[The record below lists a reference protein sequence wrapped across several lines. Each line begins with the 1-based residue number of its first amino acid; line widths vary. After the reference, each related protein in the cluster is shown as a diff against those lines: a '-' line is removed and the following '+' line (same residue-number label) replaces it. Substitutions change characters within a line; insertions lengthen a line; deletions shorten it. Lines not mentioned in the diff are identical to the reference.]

1 MLVVGIAGGTGAG
14 KTTVVRKIMA
24 RLPEANVSVI
34 PQDNYYKDNSH
45 MPMSERQK
53 LNFDH
58 PSAIEFSLLV
68 KHVKSL
74 KQGALVKVPIY
85 SYLTCTRSEET
96 IPMQPKNVVIVEGIL
111 ILSDPR
117 LRDFLDIKVYVDAAA
132 DERLIRVIHRD
143 ILERGRNVR
152 EVLERYEKSVK
163 PMHQQFIEPAKR
175 YADIIVPRGGE
186 NEVAIDVL
194 TRMISTR
201 IQ

>member
-24 RLPEANVSVI
+24 RLPEANLSVI

-45 MPMSERQK
+45 MPLAERQK

-58 PSAIEFSLLV
+58 PAAIEFSLLV
-68 KHVKSL
+68 KHVRSL
-74 KQGALVKVPIY
+74 KQGDGVQIPIY
-85 SYLTCTRSEET
+85 SYLTCTRSDET
-96 IPMQPKNVVIVEGIL
+96 IPMKPKNVVIVEGIL
-111 ILSDPR
+111 ILTHPR
-117 LRDFLDIKVYVDAAA
+117 LRDLLDIKVFVDAAP

-163 PMHQQFIEPAKR
+163 PMHQQFIEPAKQF
-175 YADIIVPRGGE
+175 ADIIVPRGGQ

-194 TRMISTR
+194 ARMISTR

>member
-58 PSAIEFSLLV
+58 PSAIEFDLLV
-68 KHVKSL
+68 KHVKNL
-74 KQGALVKVPIY
+74 KQGSLVQIPIY

-111 ILSDPR
+111 ILTHPR

>member
-24 RLPEANVSVI
+24 RLPEANLSVI

-45 MPMSERQK
+45 LPLEERQQ

-58 PSAIEFSLLV
+58 PASIQFSLLV
-68 KHVKSL
+68 KHIRSL
-74 KQGALVKVPIY
+74 KQGQAIEVPIY

-96 IPMQPKNVVIVEGIL
+96 IPVAPKNVVIVEGIL
-111 ILSDPR
+111 ILTHPR
-117 LRDFLDIKVYVDAAA
+117 LRDLLDIKVFVDAAA

-143 ILERGRNVR
+143 ILERGRNVK

-175 YADIIVPRGGE
+175 YADIIVPRGGR

-194 TRMISTR
+194 ARMISTR
-201 IQ
+201 IR

>member
-24 RLPEANVSVI
+24 RLPEANLSVI

-45 MPMSERQK
+45 LPLEERQK

-58 PSAIEFSLLV
+58 PAAIQFSLLV
-68 KHVKSL
+68 KHVRSL
-74 KQGALVKVPIY
+74 KQGEDIQVPIY

-96 IPMQPKNVVIVEGIL
+96 IQMSPKNVVIVEGIL
-111 ILSDPR
+111 ILTHPR
-117 LRDFLDIKVYVDAAA
+117 LRDLLDIKVFVDAAA
-132 DERLIRVIHRD
+132 DDRLIRVIHRD

-175 YADIIVPRGGE
+175 YADIIVPRGGK

-194 TRMISTR
+194 ARMISTR

>member
-14 KTTVVRKIMA
+14 KTTVVKKIMA

-45 MPMSERQK
+45 LALEERQK

-58 PSAIEFSLLV
+58 PAAIQFSLLV
-68 KHVKSL
+68 KHVRSL
-74 KQGALVKVPIY
+74 KEGSAVEVPIY
-85 SYLTCTRSEET
+85 SYLTCTRLKES
-96 IPMQPKNVVIVEGIL
+96 IPLKPKNVVIVEGIL
-111 ILSDPR
+111 ILTHPR
-117 LRDFLDIKVYVDAAA
+117 LRDLLDIKVFVDAAA

>member
-58 PSAIEFSLLV
+58 PSAIEFDLLV
-68 KHVKSL
+68 EHVKNL
-74 KQGALVKVPIY
+74 KQNSEVQIPIY
-85 SYLTCTRSEET
+85 SYLTCTRSKET
-96 IPMQPKNVVIVEGIL
+96 IPMQPKNVIIVEGIL
-111 ILSDPR
+111 ILTNPR

>member
-58 PSAIEFSLLV
+58 PSAIEFNLLV
-68 KHVKSL
+68 KHVQSL
-74 KQGALVKVPIY
+74 KQGSLVQIPIY

-111 ILSDPR
+111 ILTHPR